1 MGRSSIFVLR
11 AIVVALL
18 LTGSSALALW
28 TGGSASPSPTLSPV
42 TGSLPTASTAGA
54 TSIPNSIL
62 PAASTWEAQAAAD
75 QERYSTIASDLEAR
89 GVRADLIHL
98 PSSEPVGYIAGKL
111 VPGPEYGLDESG
123 SGISQG
129 SSAPPAPAGIAYY
142 GESGNDSGP
151 EEQTTSLDTSILAG
165 TLNVQN
171 LTTLYLDS
179 DNPDQY
185 GVQLNA
191 VLVNLSLQGQTNN
204 DGTPYDLW
212 TQNVMSYQD
221 LNRTLSFVENTWNFS
236 SSSADFPSGHSTV
249 VASDVNDSNSDGV
262 YVGQG
267 PSLNAPPPFNLT
279 LYLNTS
285 LINPFVCTPES
296 TVYLSSTC
304 SNAATGTADYAGDQT
319 LFYNYTFYDDKTH
332 YFTSGTYDWL
342 TFHSGKGSVLDKSN
356 KRLAGFEASG
366 NLANPEDLSSDWE
379 LDVGVGAFDGADQNV
394 FNGSGTATLDYVGDC
409 THPTAGT
416 PSNCHPSAT
425 SVFKPVPSAL
435 NFGSETGECS
445 DGISVVYTK
454 TAASFSAGP
463 LDLLP
468 LWGYAQEKGVAS
480 GATAVTNA
488 ITVSGSPLA
497 ISAQPYIFVFLEDL
511 SVGAPAPAFAWAPD
525 VPTWY
530 LMPGKYDWE
539 AMLADYTEKSGSLT
553 VGTTPKTLTAVLPYH
568 HAAGVY
574 TPLWALDNAQL

>member
-28 TGGSASPSPTLSPV
+28 TGGSPSPSPSLSPV

-54 TSIPNSIL
+54 ASTPNSII

-75 QERYSTIASDLEAR
+75 QERYSHDRIRSRGETGSGRISSTFPRASR
-89 GVRADLIHL
+89 
-98 PSSEPVGYIAGKL
+98 
-111 VPGPEYGLDESG
+111 
-123 SGISQG
+123 SGISTESWSPDRSTPWTSPTLGFSQG
-129 SSAPPAPAGIAYY
+129 YSAPPAPAGIAYY

-151 EEQTTSLDTSILAG
+151 EEQTTSLDTSSLAG

-236 SSSADFPSGHSTV
+236 SSSADFPSGLSTV
-249 VASDVNDSNSDGV
+249 VASDVNDSNSYGV

-304 SNAATGTADYAGDQT
+304 SNAAKGTADYAGDQT

-342 TFHSGKGSVLDKSN
+342 TFHTGKGSVLDKSN

-366 NLANPEDLSSDWE
+366 NLANPE
-379 LDVGVGAFDGADQNV
+379 ACR
-394 FNGSGTATLDYVGDC
+394 ATG
-409 THPTAGT
+409 
-416 PSNCHPSAT
+416 NWT
-425 SVFKPVPSAL
+425 S
-435 NFGSETGECS
+435 E
-445 DGISVVYTK
+445 
-454 TAASFSAGP
+454 
-463 LDLLP
+463 
-468 LWGYAQEKGVAS
+468 
-480 GATAVTNA
+480 
-488 ITVSGSPLA
+488 
-497 ISAQPYIFVFLEDL
+497 
-511 SVGAPAPAFAWAPD
+511 WAPSMGRTRTSSMA
-525 VPTWY
+525 PER
-530 LMPGKYDWE
+530 PR
-539 AMLADYTEKSGSLT
+539 S
-553 VGTTPKTLTAVLPYH
+553 TT
-568 HAAGVY
+568 
-574 TPLWALDNAQL
+574 